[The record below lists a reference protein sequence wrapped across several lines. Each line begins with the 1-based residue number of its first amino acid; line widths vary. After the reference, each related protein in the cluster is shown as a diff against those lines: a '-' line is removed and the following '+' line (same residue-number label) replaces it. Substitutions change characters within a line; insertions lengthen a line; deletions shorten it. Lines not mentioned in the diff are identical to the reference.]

1 MSLDILKKEADRSAR
16 RHTVLY
22 RLKTPSSVVEK
33 ILWLLA
39 LGIDISALEEVFGI
53 SEGTI
58 RTWLCRS
65 GEQGRKLHERFMIEL
80 ELVHIPLD
88 ELWIDVKDHGQELWV
103 WVAGDAQTRLVPVIR
118 IGGRTQAVA
127 YRVVHELKQRLR
139 TDCIPVFSTDGL
151 KLYFYS
157 LTAHF
162 GKWARVEGKQKP
174 VWVLLNEFV
183 YGRVV
188 KCHRRRE
195 LVRVER
201 QVLCGEKDAYPT
213 RLKAA
218 GLSGRIN
225 TSFVERINLTLRQC
239 ISKLARRSWGLAQ
252 FTPELVDPIEGW
264 RAYDHFVRYH
274 ESLEVELAVPIQ
286 RRGKQPPQKYRR
298 RTPAMAAGLTRKR
311 WTVMEVISYP
321 LPQVVT

>member
-1 MSLDILKKEADRSAR
+1 
-16 RHTVLY
+16 
-22 RLKTPSSVVEK
+22 
-33 ILWLLA
+33 
-39 LGIDISALEEVFGI
+39 VFGI

-88 ELWIDVKDHGQELWV
+88 ELWIDVKHHVQELWV

-127 YRVVHELKQRLR
+127 YRVVYELKQRLR
-139 TDCIPVFSTDGL
+139 ADCIPVFSTDGL
-151 KLYFYS
+151 KHYFYS

-162 GKWARVEGKQKP
+162 GKRAGVEGKQKP

-188 KCHRRRE
+188 KCHRRRK

-201 QVLCGEKDAYPT
+201 QVLCGEKDAYRT

-225 TSFVERINLTLRQC
+225 TSF
-239 ISKLARRSWGLAQ
+239 G
-252 FTPELVDPIEGW
+252 
-264 RAYDHFVRYH
+264 
-274 ESLEVELAVPIQ
+274 
-286 RRGKQPPQKYRR
+286 
-298 RTPAMAAGLTRKR
+298 
-311 WTVMEVISYP
+311 
-321 LPQVVT
+321 